1 MHVLFICMSGYYEY
15 VQQDLLQNLL
25 IAVEA
30 ALLRCCCYDTLLVV
44 NDCILFAKSPM
55 KGVEM
60 EICNRE
66 E

>member
-1 MHVLFICMSGYYEY
+1 M
-15 VQQDLLQNLL
+15 
-25 IAVEA
+25 
-30 ALLRCCCYDTLLVV
+30 TLLVV

-66 E
+66 EWTGD